1 MMESKPPAGTIG
13 WHDLTVSN
21 AETIR
26 DFYRAV
32 VGWHFESVPMGDY
45 KDYSMLTAAGECT
58 AGICHSRGGNA
69 DLPPQ
74 WLMYIHVD
82 NIDQSLRE
90 VRDGGGEIV
99 AGPKK
104 APGYGRYAVIR
115 DPAGAV
121 CTLFEAATGEEES
134 NGKKE

>member
-1 MMESKPPAGTIG
+1 MREGKPVAGTIG

-21 AETIR
+21 AEAVR
-26 DFYRAV
+26 DFYGKV

-45 KDYSMLTAAGECT
+45 EDFSMMTTAGECT
-58 AGICHSRGGNA
+58 AGICHSRGSNDG
-69 DLPPQ
+69 LPSQ

-82 NIDQSLRE
+82 NLDQSLGE

-99 AGPKK
+99 AGPTTI
-104 APGYGRYAVIR
+104 PDYGSYAVIR

-121 CTLFEAATGEEES
+121 CALFEAKIGEEES